1 MNCERCSTVMHYT
14 TKPEF
19 FNEREI
25 DVDFWLCLFC
35 GYEVITPDQ
44 IQINDARWMNM
55 DKEGKVKTK

>member
-1 MNCERCSTVMHYT
+1 MHYT